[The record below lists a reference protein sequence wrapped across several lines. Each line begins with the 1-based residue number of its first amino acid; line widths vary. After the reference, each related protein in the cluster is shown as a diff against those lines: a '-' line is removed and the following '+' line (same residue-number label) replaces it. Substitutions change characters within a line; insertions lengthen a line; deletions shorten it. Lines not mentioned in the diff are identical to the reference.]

1 MGCAGGI
8 AGGFALSFFVFDETG
23 STLASALVMSIQLLP
38 HIFVPFLAAP
48 IMDRLPRLAF
58 LVGGDAAN
66 GIIYAAMGLWLMFFK
81 FSYTGYLAVSLVLA
95 CLGSVDQLAY
105 ISIYPELLPKGAEQ
119 KGFAVSTMLY
129 PVLSVIMMPL
139 AAVLLDTLGV
149 ARLLIAQGGLSLAAA
164 ITESFI
170 KLDEGEKKMREPYS
184 FKAWADDIK
193 EGLNYFKRERG
204 LRSVYAYM
212 AVSNGVA
219 SGLYPILVAFFRSF
233 PGMTAAMYSF
243 FSAVEFIGRTIGSAV
258 QYRIKVP
265 KKKKFGFILF
275 VYQTYAV
282 MDMIL
287 LWIPYPLML
296 LNRGI
301 CGFLGNNSAIMREAA
316 RADLYP
322 LKPQSQSKR
331 SEQCAHHLRC
341 ERIFSADWSARR
353 GLGLSHLHDN
363 RRRSYPGGLDHT
375 DLERKEGRKKN
386 LRARRR
392 AGGCSPRSLKIFI
405 TIRYSKS
412 AGRGS
417 FLGRLGFYLRKGRH
431 VQKSEKLPFCRAIFL
446 I

>member
-1 MGCAGGI
+1 
-8 AGGFALSFFVFDETG
+8 
-23 STLASALVMSIQLLP
+23 
-38 HIFVPFLAAP
+38 
-48 IMDRLPRLAF
+48 
-58 LVGGDAAN
+58 
-66 GIIYAAMGLWLMFFK
+66 MGLWLMFFK
-81 FSYTGYLAVSLVLA
+81 FSYTGYLAISLVLA
-95 CLGSVDQLAY
+95 CLGAVDQLAY

-139 AAVLLDTLGV
+139 SAVLLDTLGV

-170 KLDEGEKKMREPYS
+170 KLNESEKKMREPYS
-184 FKAWADDIK
+184 FKLWADDIK
-193 EGLNYFKRERG
+193 EGINYFKRERS
-204 LRSVYAYM
+204 LRSVYTYM
-212 AVSNGVA
+212 AISNGVA

-275 VYQTYAV
+275 VYQAYAV

-316 RADLYP
+316 VQIYIP
-322 LKPQSQSKR
+322 S
-331 SEQCAHHLRC
+331 
-341 ERIFSADWSARR
+341 
-353 GLGLSHLHDN
+353 
-363 RRRSYPGGLDHT
+363 
-375 DLERKEGRKKN
+375 N
-386 LRARRR
+386 LRARVNALNNVLITFGASVFSLLIGLLGEVLDYRICMTI
-392 AGGCSPRSLKIFI
+392 GGALTLAASTILIWGGKKDVRKI
-405 TIRYSKS
+405 YELEDEQ
-412 AGRGS
+412 AAA
-417 FLGRLGFYLRKGRH
+417 
-431 VQKSEKLPFCRAIFL
+431 LPGV
-446 I
+446 

>member
-1 MGCAGGI
+1 LETKLFTKNFILLTAASIMGSAGGI

-95 CLGSVDQLAY
+95 CLGAVDQLAY

-149 ARLLIAQGGLSLAAA
+149 ARLLIAQGGLSIAAA
-164 ITESFI
+164 VTESFI
-170 KLDEGEKKMREPYS
+170 KLDESEKKMREPYS

-204 LRSVYAYM
+204 LRSVYTYM

-275 VYQTYAV
+275 VYQAYAV

-316 RADLYP
+316 VQIYIP
-322 LKPQSQSKR
+322 S
-331 SEQCAHHLRC
+331 
-341 ERIFSADWSARR
+341 
-353 GLGLSHLHDN
+353 
-363 RRRSYPGGLDHT
+363 
-375 DLERKEGRKKN
+375 N
-386 LRARRR
+386 LRARVNALNNVLITFGASVFSLLIGLLGEVLDYRLCMSV
-392 AGGCSPRSLKIFI
+392 GGALTLTASTILIWGGRKDVRKIYEFGDEQ
-405 TIRYSKS
+405 
-412 AGRGS
+412 AAA
-417 FLGRLGFYLRKGRH
+417 RLG
-431 VQKSEKLPFCRAIFL
+431 V
-446 I
+446 

>member
-1 MGCAGGI
+1 LETKLFTKNFILLTAASIMGCAGGI

-23 STLASALVMSIQLLP
+23 STLASALVLSIQLLP

-58 LVGGDAAN
+58 LVFGDAAN

-139 AAVLLDTLGV
+139 AAILLDTLGV

-204 LRSVYAYM
+204 LRSVYTYM
-212 AVSNGVA
+212 AISNGVA

-233 PGMTAAMYSF
+233 PEMTAAMYSF

-275 VYQTYAV
+275 VYQAYAV

-316 RADLYP
+316 VQIYIP
-322 LKPQSQSKR
+322 S
-331 SEQCAHHLRC
+331 
-341 ERIFSADWSARR
+341 
-353 GLGLSHLHDN
+353 
-363 RRRSYPGGLDHT
+363 
-375 DLERKEGRKKN
+375 N
-386 LRARRR
+386 LRARVNALNNVLITFGSSVFSLLIGLLGEVLDYRICMTI
-392 AGGCSPRSLKIFI
+392 GGALTLAASTILIWSGKKDVRKI
-405 TIRYSKS
+405 YELEDEQ
-412 AGRGS
+412 AAA
-417 FLGRLGFYLRKGRH
+417 
-431 VQKSEKLPFCRAIFL
+431 LPGV
-446 I
+446 

>member
-1 MGCAGGI
+1 METKLFTKNFILLTAASIMGCAGGI

-23 STLASALVMSIQLLP
+23 STLASALVMSIHLLP

-66 GIIYAAMGLWLMFFK
+66 GIIYTAMGLWLMFFK

-95 CLGSVDQLAY
+95 CLGAVDQLAY
-105 ISIYPELLPKGAEQ
+105 ISIYPELLPEGAEQ

-139 AAVLLDTLGV
+139 AAVLLDTLRV

-164 ITESFI
+164 VTESFI

-204 LRSVYAYM
+204 LRSVYTYM

-233 PGMTAAMYSF
+233 PGMTATMYSF

-275 VYQTYAV
+275 VYQAYAV

-316 RADLYP
+316 V
-322 LKPQSQSKR
+322 
-331 SEQCAHHLRC
+331 QCY
-341 ERIFSADWSARR
+341 IPS
-353 GLGLSHLHDN
+353 
-363 RRRSYPGGLDHT
+363 
-375 DLERKEGRKKN
+375 N
-386 LRARRR
+386 LRARVNALNNVLITFGSSVFSLLIGLLGEVLDYRLCMSV
-392 AGGCSPRSLKIFI
+392 GGALTLTASTILIWGGRKDVRKI
-405 TIRYSKS
+405 YELEDEQ
-412 AGRGS
+412 AAA
-417 FLGRLGFYLRKGRH
+417 
-431 VQKSEKLPFCRAIFL
+431 LPGV
-446 I
+446 